1 MENLST
7 RLSRRLD
14 MNRFY
19 PAGPLGRVAF
29 KAPLTLWRMGL
40 GRLLGGVM
48 VVITHTGRKSG
59 LPRRTMTEY
68 QRDGETIYVPVAF
81 GDRAQWYQNIAADPR
96 VTLQTDRGARS
107 MLAHRVT
114 GDEELGRVYDLI
126 KARNP
131 LMFSAYLKSIGVEES
146 REGIIAGK
154 DRVTFLAFEPT
165 LDSTPPPLLADLI
178 WLWPVL
184 LVVLVILILVFN
196 EE

>member
-1 MENLST
+1 
-7 RLSRRLD
+7 

-131 LMFSAYLKSIGVEES
+131 LMFSAYLKSIAAAGGFDLAVARPAGGACDPDPCLQRGIS
-146 REGIIAGK
+146 RYVFPVNPFSCAHRPRPADAGGAGL
-154 DRVTFLAFEPT
+154 RQPRLQ
-165 LDSTPPPLLADLI
+165 
-178 WLWPVL
+178 
-184 LVVLVILILVFN
+184 
-196 EE
+196 